1 MLFCSAEDN
10 FVLEA
15 ARPPGRCLMPELDE
29 AFVEDNE
36 AAGGIAEAGAAA
48 AVAVDD
54 VAAVTGDFSL
64 LLVVIFV
71 VGGCSSLE
79 ELQ

>member
-1 MLFCSAEDN
+1 
-10 FVLEA
+10 
-15 ARPPGRCLMPELDE
+15 MPELDE

-36 AAGGIAEAGAAA
+36 AADGVAEAGATA
-48 AVAVDD
+48 AVAGED
-54 VAAVTGDFSL
+54 VAAAGDFSL

>member
-1 MLFCSAEDN
+1 
-10 FVLEA
+10 
-15 ARPPGRCLMPELDE
+15 MPELDE

-36 AAGGIAEAGAAA
+36 TADGTAEAGAAA
-48 AVAVDD
+48 VVAGED
-54 VAAVTGDFSL
+54 VAAAGDFSL
-64 LLVVIFV
+64 LPVVIFV

>member
-1 MLFCSAEDN
+1 
-10 FVLEA
+10 
-15 ARPPGRCLMPELDE
+15 MPAELDE

-36 AAGGIAEAGAAA
+36 AADGVAEAGAAPV
-48 AVAVDD
+48 VAGED
-54 VAAVTGDFSL
+54 VAAAGDFSL

>member
-1 MLFCSAEDN
+1 
-10 FVLEA
+10 
-15 ARPPGRCLMPELDE
+15 MPAELDE
-29 AFVEDNE
+29 AFVEDNK
-36 AAGGIAEAGAAA
+36 AADGVDEAGAAA
-48 AVAVDD
+48 AVAGED
-54 VAAVTGDFSL
+54 VAAAAGDFSW

>member
-1 MLFCSAEDN
+1 
-10 FVLEA
+10 
-15 ARPPGRCLMPELDE
+15 MPAELDE

-36 AAGGIAEAGAAA
+36 AADGVAEAGAAA
-48 AVAVDD
+48 VVAGED
-54 VAAVTGDFSL
+54 VATAGDFSL

>member
-1 MLFCSAEDN
+1 MPAEQ
-10 FVLEA
+10 
-15 ARPPGRCLMPELDE
+15 DE

-36 AAGGIAEAGAAA
+36 AADGVAEAGAAV
-48 AVAVDD
+48 AVAGED
-54 VAAVTGDFSL
+54 VAAAGDFSL

>member
-1 MLFCSAEDN
+1 
-10 FVLEA
+10 
-15 ARPPGRCLMPELDE
+15 MPELDE

-36 AAGGIAEAGAAA
+36 AADGVAGAGAAA
-48 AVAVDD
+48 AVAGDD
-54 VAAVTGDFSL
+54 VAVAGDFSL

>member
-1 MLFCSAEDN
+1 
-10 FVLEA
+10 
-15 ARPPGRCLMPELDE
+15 MPAELDE

-36 AAGGIAEAGAAA
+36 AADGVAEAGATA
-48 AVAVDD
+48 AVAGEDV
-54 VAAVTGDFSL
+54 VAAGDFSF
-64 LLVVIFV
+64 VVIFV

>member
-1 MLFCSAEDN
+1 
-10 FVLEA
+10 
-15 ARPPGRCLMPELDE
+15 MPELDE

-36 AAGGIAEAGAAA
+36 AADGVAEAGATA
-48 AVAVDD
+48 AVAGEDV
-54 VAAVTGDFSL
+54 VAAGDFSF
-64 LLVVIFV
+64 VVIFV